1 MKIPLFNPDG
11 GPAPAGGLPN
21 LTRLPSVA
29 IPQPAVFGG
38 DFVVGGDH
46 RHTRGTVMVLTPN
59 TPVATPG
66 GYIVGPNVGAP
77 AWPLL

>member
-1 MKIPLFNPDG
+1 MNAPLFNPDG
-11 GPAPAGGLPN
+11 GAAPPGGLPN
-21 LTRLPSVA
+21 LTRLPPVA

-38 DFVVGGDH
+38 DFVVNTAH
-46 RHTRGTVMVLTPN
+46 RPHGGTVMVLAAN